1 MEIPGG
7 SMTKGMT
14 SGSAND
20 ARSDVCEASPERQ
33 LEYGTDHFQ
42 NLVLS
47 SAIPDVVSPTRNL
60 IDSNTGVIDTLS
72 ALSLEQISE
81 MEATLRHIKM
91 MKLQQLNSS
100 QRTVSQDAGI
110 QPSQTPIP
118 SSGAAMHQF
127 MSVMSPL
134 TRKNNPR
141 TTTPPSIQTIDG
153 IPWLT
158 FQYTTRSTSTTVT
171 IRVDIDT
178 ISEQNSEA
186 ISEMDST
193 EFRCANCLY
202 PSADGPEQEYKGAR
216 RDFERECNEQGRKL
230 AYLNP
235 TILSGKKGLLQQA
248 VVSLRNATAEQ
259 KSRRVKRQEKKRLQ
273 EDVAQGQAVHHQQQQ
288 RQQGPVMALPKITTR
303 IDPSQ
308 SQNRQCQGNADQSSV
323 VTQSTQVPRVLSW
336 KPTLVS
342 SLHHSVQPPTSHNLI
357 PRYNPSPPRSDNDP
371 EMRQP
376 QPFPSPRS
384 SQPITVSN
392 TAHALHSPKT
402 ILPISS
408 TSFEDAGEYIE
419 FERYFQGRFQK
430 SRIRCDVDH
439 AEYLDESSSS
449 SHHNQQWNSTG
460 VRQAEE
466 AYLNEIGW
474 KLCSLN
480 RTMLDGKRLILHQA
494 LDAYRRHFLPATC
507 HPRARVEP
515 SLLTRKSPT
524 SRDRTLG
531 LMGSLSYHD
540 RSRHQ
545 KQRETKS
552 QRRVRFHGHDA
563 IQRRPSERRRPS
575 LAENTSGRKNKVDGN
590 TNQKEEEE
598 EEEGEDDDCDDDKVD
613 GNLDAANTSSSENES
628 SESSSSEG
636 DFHSQMSLLTFQGSI
651 RTYSL
656 GTGSGSARS
665 RPRVQPITA
674 SRVMNLRSSPS
685 SSPFPLVS
693 ATTINRKRPNSGYI
707 SQDQHQSQSQGG
719 SRGRKRIRS
728 HGLTEDIDPHEER
741 NLEGEGT
748 QEEHDQTA
756 MESASSNS
764 DVENSQDMGREN
776 VDQDEE
782 EDGWWMSRL
791 QNSEY
796 PEDHNFVSM
805 TTEELIGALTSGYNS
820 DVDDEDEDES
830 EEYSFFS

>member
-7 SMTKGMT
+7 PMAKGMT

-20 ARSDVCEASPERQ
+20 ARSDVCEGSPVRQ
-33 LEYGTDHFQ
+33 L
-42 NLVLS
+42 L
-47 SAIPDVVSPTRNL
+47 
-60 IDSNTGVIDTLS
+60 
-72 ALSLEQISE
+72 
-81 MEATLRHIKM
+81 
-91 MKLQQLNSS
+91 LNSS
-100 QRTVSQDAGI
+100 QRTASRDAGI

-134 TRKNNPR
+134 THKNSPR
-141 TTTPPSIQTIDG
+141 TTTPPSIQAIDG

-158 FQYTTRSTSTTVT
+158 FQYTTRSASTTVT
-171 IRVDIDT
+171 VRVDIDT

-202 PSADGPEQEYKGAR
+202 PSADGPEQEYKGTR

-235 TILSGKKGLLQQA
+235 TILGGKKGLLQQA

-259 KSRRVKRQEKKRLQ
+259 KSRRVKRQEKKRGQ
-273 EDVAQGQAVHHQQQQ
+273 GNVAKGQVTHHQQQQ
-288 RQQGPVMALPKITTR
+288 HQRGPVMALPKITTR
-303 IDPSQ
+303 ISPSQ
-308 SQNRQCQGNADQSSV
+308 SQNQQYQGNTGQSSV
-323 VTQSTQVPRVLSW
+323 VTHSAQAPRVLSW

-342 SLHHSVQPPTSHNLI
+342 SLYHSVQPPSSHNLI
-357 PRYNPSPPRSDNDP
+357 PRYSPSPPRSDNDP
-371 EMRQP
+371 EMGQPQP

-384 SQPITVSN
+384 SQPVTISN
-392 TAHALHSPKT
+392 TAHALYSSKT

-430 SRIRCDVDH
+430 SRIRCDIDH
-439 AEYLDESSSS
+439 VRVEELPFDFKKSNCVYPRSFLTPEAEHLDESSSS

-460 VRQAEE
+460 IRQAEE

-531 LMGSLSYHD
+531 LMGSLSHHD
-540 RSRHQ
+540 RSRDQ
-545 KQRETKS
+545 RQRETKN
-552 QRRVRFHGHDA
+552 QRRVRIHGHDG
-563 IQRRPSERRRPS
+563 IQRRPSERRRPN
-575 LAENTSGRKNKVDGN
+575 LAENTSGRKNKIDGN

-598 EEEGEDDDCDDDKVD
+598 EREDDDCDDDKVD
-613 GNLDAANTSSSENES
+613 GSLDASNTSSSEDES

-693 ATTINRKRPNSGYI
+693 ATTINKKRPNSGYI
-707 SQDQHQSQSQGG
+707 SQDQHQDQSQGG
-719 SRGRKRIRS
+719 SRGRKRMRS
-728 HGLTEDIDPHEER
+728 HGLNEDIDPHEEK
-741 NLEGEGT
+741 NLEGEST

-756 MESASSNS
+756 TESASSNS
-764 DVENSQDMGREN
+764 DVENSQDMGRGN

-791 QNSEY
+791 QNSEF